1 MDVRI
6 IRECLGCRASIGLRD
21 TVAFY
26 SSVYFSNLKY
36 NNKIVITQV
45 KRRRRSIEQKRRI
58 VEETLGVGASVA
70 RVAQRHAINANQVFA
85 WRKRYREGRLGK
97 SSKLLPVTVSD
108 IPGSKCSHAGGMTA
122 PSVGG
127 TMEIKLLRGTLRIAG
142 AVDLVALR
150 AVLECLAE

>member
-1 MDVRI
+1 MDTSEQRTLETV
-6 IRECLGCRASIGLRD
+6 IG
-21 TVAFY
+21 
-26 SSVYFSNLKY
+26 
-36 NNKIVITQV
+36 V
-45 KRRRRSIEQKRRI
+45 KRRRRSIEEKRRI
-58 VEETLGVGASVA
+58 VEETLGAGASVA

-108 IPGSKCSHAGGMTA
+108 IPERKCRRVGSMSV
-122 PSVGG
+122 PSAVG